1 MEGKVEAKSNG
12 VSCSSKSKQ
21 STSDLISLEVLDTL
35 ALEVSHEQ
43 RNIIMQENITSALEG
58 GCEPGWFLIL
68 VSIKIRLFF
77 VILCRFS

>member
-68 VSIKIRLFF
+68 VSIKNSTFF
-77 VILCRFS
+77 